1 MKTPQIHPSTF
12 VAPNATIL
20 GNVMIGKESG
30 IFFGAVIR
38 SESSPITIGDRTNIQ
53 DNCILHIDEEFP
65 LVVGKD
71 CTIGH
76 GAILHGCTI
85 GDNTLVGMGAVVL
98 NGAVIGRDCIVGA
111 GALVPQGAVIP
122 DGTMVLGM
130 PAKVRRAVTEEE
142 KAANTDSARRYKEEA
157 AHYIAYFAQK

>member
-20 GNVMIGKESG
+20 GNVKIGAESG

-38 SESSPITIGDRTNIQ
+38 SESSPITIGD
-53 DNCILHIDEEFP
+53 
-65 LVVGKD
+65 
-71 CTIGH
+71 
-76 GAILHGCTI
+76 
-85 GDNTLVGMGAVVL
+85 NTLVGMGAIVL

-130 PAKVRRAVTEEE
+130 PAKVRREVTEEE

-157 AHYIAYFAQK
+157 AHYIAYFAKK

>member
-1 MKTPQIHPSTF
+1 MAYIKSVRNHTPEVGEGTF
-12 VAPNATIL
+12 VAETAVLIGDVTVGKDSSL
-20 GNVMIGKESG
+20 WYNVVLRGDVNK
-30 IFFGAVIR
+30 
-38 SESSPITIGDRTNIQ
+38 ITIGDRTNIQ

-65 LVVGKD
+65 LVVGDD

-85 GDNTLVGMGAVVL
+85 GDNTLVGMGAIVL

-122 DGTMVLGM
+122 DGSIL
-130 PAKVRRAVTEEE
+130 RW
-142 KAANTDSARRYKEEA
+142 
-157 AHYIAYFAQK
+157 

>member
-12 VAPNATIL
+12 VAPNATVL
-20 GNVMIGKESG
+20 GNVKIGAESG

-65 LVVGKD
+65 LVVGDD

-85 GDNTLVGMGAVVL
+85 GDNTLVGMGAIVL

-130 PAKVRRAVTEEE
+130 PAKVRREVTDEE
-142 KAANTDSARRYKEEA
+142 KTANTDSARRYKEEA
-157 AHYIAYFAQK
+157 AHYIAYFAKK

>member
-12 VAPNATIL
+12 VAPNATVL
-20 GNVMIGKESG
+20 GNVMIGAESG

-65 LVVGKD
+65 LVVGDD
-71 CTIGH
+71 CTVGH

-85 GDNTLVGMGAVVL
+85 GDNTLVGMGAIVL

-130 PAKVRRAVTEEE
+130 PAKVRREVTDEE
-142 KAANTDSARRYKEEA
+142 KAANTDSARRYKEEV
-157 AHYIAYFAQK
+157 AHYIAYFARK

>member
-1 MKTPQIHPSTF
+1 MKTPQIHPTTF

-20 GNVMIGKESG
+20 GDVTIGAECG
-30 IFFGAVIR
+30 IFFGAVLR
-38 SESSPITIGDRTNIQ
+38 AESAPVTVGERTNIQ
-53 DNCILHIDEEFP
+53 DNCILHIDATFP
-65 LVVGKD
+65 LTVGSD

-85 GDNTLVGMGAVVL
+85 GDNTLVGMGAIVL
-98 NGAVIGRDCIVGA
+98 NGAVIGRDCIIGA

-122 DGTMVLGM
+122 DGSMVIGM
-130 PAKVRRAVTEEE
+130 PAKVRRELTEEE

>member
-1 MKTPQIHPSTF
+1 MKTPQIHPSVF
-12 VAPNATIL
+12 IAPNVTVM
-20 GNVMIGKESG
+20 GNVSVGADSSL
-30 IFFGAVIR
+30 FFGAVLRAEI
-38 SESSPITIGDRTNIQ
+38 ESVVIGERTNIQ
-53 DNCILHIDEEFP
+53 DNCILHIDGGFP
-65 LVVGKD
+65 LTVGND

-85 GDNTLVGMGAVVL
+85 GDNTLVGMGAIIL
-98 NGAVIGRDCIVGA
+98 NGAVIGRDCIIGA

-130 PAKVRRAVTEEE
+130 PAKVRREVTEEE

>member
-12 VAPNATIL
+12 VAPNATVL
-20 GNVMIGKESG
+20 GNVMIGAESG

-65 LVVGKD
+65 LVVGDD

-85 GDNTLVGMGAVVL
+85 GDNTLVGMGAIVL

-157 AHYIAYFAQK
+157 SHYIAYFAKK

>member
-1 MKTPQIHPSTF
+1 MKTPQIHPSVF
-12 VAPNATIL
+12 VAPNVTVM
-20 GNVMIGKESG
+20 GNVSVGADSSL
-30 IFFGAVIR
+30 FFGAVLRAEI
-38 SESSPITIGDRTNIQ
+38 ESVVIGERTNIQ
-53 DNCILHIDEEFP
+53 DNCILHIDGGFP
-65 LVVGKD
+65 LTVGND

-85 GDNTLVGMGAVVL
+85 GDNTLVGMGAIIL
-98 NGAVIGRDCIVGA
+98 NGAVIGRDCIIGA

-130 PAKVRRAVTEEE
+130 PAKVRREVTEEE

-157 AHYIAYFAQK
+157 AHYIAYFAKK

>member
-12 VAPNATIL
+12 VAPNATVL
-20 GNVMIGKESG
+20 GNVKIGKESG

-53 DNCILHIDEEFP
+53 DNCILHIDAEFP
-65 LVVGKD
+65 LVVGDD

-85 GDNTLVGMGAVVL
+85 GDNTLVGMGAIVL

-130 PAKVRRAVTEEE
+130 PAKVRRAVTVDE
-142 KAANTDSARRYKEEA
+142 KAANTDSARRYIVEA
-157 AHYIAYFAQK
+157 AHYIAYFAKK

>member
-65 LVVGKD
+65 LVVGDD

-85 GDNTLVGMGAVVL
+85 GDDCLIGMGAIVLDGAKIGANSMVAAGSVVPPGKEFPDGSMIMGSPAKVAREMRPEEIEGFAKNCQSYVGMGQ
-98 NGAVIGRDCIVGA
+98 IY
-111 GALVPQGAVIP
+111 
-122 DGTMVLGM
+122 
-130 PAKVRRAVTEEE
+130 RAEC
-142 KAANTDSARRYKEEA
+142 K
-157 AHYIAYFAQK
+157 

>member
-20 GNVMIGKESG
+20 GNVKIGKESG

-65 LVVGKD
+65 LVVGDD

-85 GDNTLVGMGAVVL
+85 EDNTLIGMGAILL
-98 NGAVIGRDCIVGA
+98 NGCHIGRNCIIAA
-111 GALVPQGAVIP
+111 GALITQNTAIP
-122 DGTMVLGM
+122 DNSLVLGN
-130 PAKVRRAVTEEE
+130 PGKIKREVT
-142 KAANTDSARRYKEEA
+142 KEEVTSILQNA
-157 AHYIAYFAQK
+157 LHYVEEAKHYMQGT

>member
-20 GNVMIGKESG
+20 GNVKIGKESG

-65 LVVGKD
+65 LVVGDD

-85 GDNTLVGMGAVVL
+85 GDNTLVGMGAIVL

-130 PAKVRRAVTEEE
+130 PAKVRREVTDEE
-142 KAANTDSARRYKEEA
+142 KAANTDSARR
-157 AHYIAYFAQK
+157 

>member
-20 GNVMIGKESG
+20 GNVKIGKESG

-38 SESSPITIGDRTNIQ
+38 SESSLITIGDRTNIQ

-65 LVVGKD
+65 LVVGDD

-76 GAILHGCTI
+76 GAILHH
-85 GDNTLVGMGAVVL
+85 
-98 NGAVIGRDCIVGA
+98 R
-111 GALVPQGAVIP
+111 
-122 DGTMVLGM
+122 
-130 PAKVRRAVTEEE
+130 PATPVR
-142 KAANTDSARRYKEEA
+142 
-157 AHYIAYFAQK
+157 

>member
-20 GNVMIGKESG
+20 GNVKIGKESG

-65 LVVGKD
+65 LVVGDD

-85 GDNTLVGMGAVVL
+85 GDNTLVGMGAIVL

-130 PAKVRRAVTEEE
+130 PAKVRREVT
-142 KAANTDSARRYKEEA
+142 
-157 AHYIAYFAQK
+157 

>member
-1 MKTPQIHPSTF
+1 MKTPQIHPSVF
-12 VAPNATIL
+12 VAPNVTVM
-20 GNVMIGKESG
+20 GNVSVGADSSL
-30 IFFGAVIR
+30 FFGAVLRAEI
-38 SESSPITIGDRTNIQ
+38 ESVVIGERTNIQ
-53 DNCILHIDEEFP
+53 DNCILHIDGGFP
-65 LVVGKD
+65 LTVGND

-85 GDNTLVGMGAVVL
+85 GDNTLVGMGAIVL

-130 PAKVRRAVTEEE
+130 PAKVRREVTEEE

-157 AHYIAYFAQK
+157 AHYIAYFAKK

>member
-1 MKTPQIHPSTF
+1 MKTPQIHPTTF

-20 GNVMIGKESG
+20 GDVTIGAECG
-30 IFFGAVIR
+30 IFFGAVLR
-38 SESSPITIGDRTNIQ
+38 AESAPVTVGARTNIQ
-53 DNCILHIDEEFP
+53 DNCILHIDADFP
-65 LVVGKD
+65 LTVGSD

-85 GDNTLVGMGAVVL
+85 GDNTLVGMGAIVL
-98 NGAVIGRDCIVGA
+98 NGAVIGRDCIIGA

-122 DGTMVLGM
+122 DGSMVIGM
-130 PAKVRRAVTEEE
+130 PAKVRRELTEEE

>member
-12 VAPNATIL
+12 VAPNATVL

-65 LVVGKD
+65 LVVGND

-85 GDNTLVGMGAVVL
+85 GDNTLVGMGAIVL
-98 NGAVIGRDCIVGA
+98 NGAVIGRDCIIGA
-111 GALVPQGAVIP
+111 GALIPQGVAIP
-122 DGTMVLGM
+122 DGSLVVGA
-130 PAKVRRAVTEEE
+130 PGKVRREVTEEE
-142 KAANTDSARRYKEEA
+142 KASSLDTARRYMAEAEEYK
-157 AHYIAYFAQK
+157 AHFAKD